1 MSKNNE
7 IIETPEVI
15 EENFDVV
22 ELEPEYDEPEKS
34 GINPVGV
41 AVGLGVSAAAIAL
54 LYRKFKGKIE
64 ERQVEKLKKK
74 GYIIAEPVEAEELD
88 DEDVDEDVE
97 DQESE
102 K

>member
-15 EENFDVV
+15 EENFDVI
-22 ELEPEYDEPEKS
+22 ELEPEYDESEKS

-74 GYIIAEPVEAEELD
+74 GYVIAEPVVAEELD
-88 DEDVDEDVE
+88 DECFEEDVK